1 MPMNCYNRYENP
13 KNIPKTCNIYGFLV
27 LNFINCNTTKLALAR
42 ILALTSPC
50 TSLKK
55 KRTKREDCSTD
66 LWDLYPQVTRSNGR
80 LASHVGAGITTTSP
94 LQRIAGAKRDP
105 PTDGSLRCTRRTK
118 RSTAARILTW
128 VYDQDESTV
137 DPVHGAA

>member
-27 LNFINCNTTKLALAR
+27 LIFINCNTTKLALAR

-55 KRTKREDCSTD
+55 KKEPKGKIVQLTCGTSTHKSPGRTAAWPRT
-66 LWDLYPQVTRSNGR
+66 LA
-80 LASHVGAGITTTSP
+80 LASPQRLHSSALLARSGTPQLTAPFAAPGARSGAP
-94 LQRIAGAKRDP
+94 LR
-105 PTDGSLRCTRRTK
+105 GS
-118 RSTAARILTW
+118 
-128 VYDQDESTV
+128 
-137 DPVHGAA
+137 